1 MKNNPRK
8 FLADIIN
15 SISPSGY
22 EGGAAE
28 VWKKEA
34 RGFTDFVETDVH
46 GNTHA
51 VVNKGGKVKVML
63 AGHCD
68 EIGFLVTNIDD
79 KGFLWISEIGGWD
92 PQIVQGQRVVI
103 KGRKGLVRGVM
114 GKTPVHYQ
122 KPDERKKVYE
132 VSDIW
137 VDIGARKQKDAEA
150 LVAIGDPLVVDHD
163 YLEITNNR
171 AVGRGFDDRA
181 GAVAVL
187 EAARILKNMDIS
199 AEVHA
204 VATVQEEIGLRGAKT
219 AAFKIDPVAGI
230 AVDVTGATD
239 HPNVGGG
246 INQRGKI
253 EIGKGP
259 VITRG
264 PNINPILF
272 KLIVETAR
280 KKKIPIQIVAE
291 PRGTGTDA
299 NIMQLSKSG
308 IATALISIPLRYLH
322 SPCELLSL
330 EDLDN
335 VGKLLAYAVAA
346 IDEKTN
352 FIPF

>member
-1 MKNNPRK
+1 MKENPRR

-22 EGGAAE
+22 EGGAAD

-34 RGFTDFVETDVH
+34 LSFTDMVETDVH

-51 VVNKGGKVKVML
+51 VLNRGGKVKVML

-68 EIGFLVTNIDD
+68 EIGFLVTHIDD

-92 PQIVQGQRVVI
+92 PQIIQGQRVVI

-122 KPDERKKVYE
+122 KADERKKVYE

-137 VDIGARKQKDAEA
+137 VDIGARKQKEAEEF
-150 LVAIGDPLVVDHD
+150 VSIGDPLVVDHD
-163 YLEITNNR
+163 YLEISNNR

-187 EAARILKNMDIS
+187 EAARLLKGMKIA

-219 AAFKIDPVAGI
+219 AAFKIDPVVGI
-230 AVDVTGATD
+230 AVDVAGATD

-246 INQRGKI
+246 VNQRGRI
-253 EIGKGP
+253 DIGKGP

-264 PNINPILF
+264 PNINPALF
-272 KLIVETAR
+272 DLLVETAH
-280 KKKIPIQIVAE
+280 KKKIPVQIVAVS
-291 PRGTGTDA
+291 RGTGTDA

-308 IATALISIPLRYLH
+308 VATALIGIPLRYMH

-335 VGKLLAYAVAA
+335 VSMLLAYTVAA
-346 IDEKTN
+346 INEKTN
-352 FIPF
+352 FVPF

>member
-1 MKNNPRK
+1 MKKNPRK
-8 FLADIIN
+8 FLSAIIN

-22 EGGAAE
+22 EGGAAA

-34 RGFTDFVETDVH
+34 LSFTDLVETDVH

-68 EIGFLVTNIDD
+68 EIGFLITNIDD

-92 PQIVQGQRVVI
+92 PQIFQGQRIVI

-122 KPDERKKVYE
+122 KPDERKKIYE
-132 VSDIW
+132 VTDIW
-137 VDIGARKQKDAEA
+137 VDIGARKKKEAEA
-150 LVAIGDPLVVDHD
+150 LVSIGDPLVVDHD
-163 YLEITNNR
+163 YLELNNNR

-187 EAARILKNMDIS
+187 EAARLIKGMKTS
-199 AEVHA
+199 VEVHA

-219 AAFKIDPVAGI
+219 AAFKIDPSVGI

-246 INQRGKI
+246 VNQRGRI

-264 PNINPILF
+264 PNINPVLF
-272 KLIVETAR
+272 DLIIATAK
-280 KKKIPIQIVAE
+280 KKKIPVQIVAE
-291 PRGTGTDA
+291 ARGSGTDA

-308 IATALISIPLRYLH
+308 VATALISIPIRYLH
-322 SPCELLSL
+322 SPCELLCL
-330 EDLDN
+330 EDVDN
-335 VGKLLAYAVAA
+335 AGLLLAYTVAE
-346 IDEKTN
+346 INEKTN
-352 FIPF
+352 FVPF